1 MNFYES
7 WIELDLNP
15 IFSFYADGK
24 IAYSNQEAQ
33 FLLNKIQVKELY
45 DLGLKYA
52 PKSYGSLNTYINLTI
67 KTYTFYAITI
77 FYDNDE
83 EIHMKL
89 YKSVTVKNNSKIN
102 TKNTNMT
109 NIFTL
114 TDLAIANKQMNS
126 NIKYIKNYDPSIPKL
141 KINATKFIK
150 ALNYIYE
157 HFSNST
163 NITTSIMLKTGEY
176 IKIEKQKYSIICV
189 KIKADIKSLNKEF
202 SYQDDN
208 SSFIFTINDISVFI
222 DLPLIKK

>member
-141 KINATKFIK
+141 KINATQFIK

-157 HFSNST
+157 YFENST
-163 NITTSIMLKTGEY
+163 NITTSIMLKIGEY
-176 IKIEKQKYSIICV
+176 IKIENKKYSIELLANSIT
-189 KIKADIKSLNKEF
+189 IKYIILNSNYFK
-202 SYQDDN
+202 
-208 SSFIFTINDISVFI
+208 
-222 DLPLIKK
+222 L